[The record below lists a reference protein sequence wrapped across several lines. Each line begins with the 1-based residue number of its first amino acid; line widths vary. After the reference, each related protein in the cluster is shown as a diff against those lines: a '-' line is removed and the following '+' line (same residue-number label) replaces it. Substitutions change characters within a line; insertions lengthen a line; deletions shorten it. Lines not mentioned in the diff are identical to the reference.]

1 MEATSTATS
10 RKLVTLDEY
19 IIQAQNKFPGATGEL
34 SQLLRDIGLA
44 AKIISREVNK
54 AGITN
59 LLGVDGS
66 KNVHGESVK
75 RLDLFADQQ
84 LISALDRSMI
94 TCMVISEENDGIVRL
109 NSEGG
114 KYIVYMDPLDG
125 SSNID
130 VNVSIGSIFSIYMRQ
145 PRFDKK
151 LVEDD
156 ALQPGVRQV
165 AAGYVLYGSS
175 TIMVYTTGLGVSS
188 FTLDPSIGEFI
199 LSEDN
204 FKIPKEGNIY
214 SINEGS
220 YNSWADGLKKY
231 IKYCQVEDSATNRP
245 YTARYIGSMVADLHR
260 TLIKGG
266 IFIYPASTKYPEG
279 KLRLMYECNPH
290 SFIIEQAGGLAI
302 DGKKR
307 IMEIQPT
314 SIHQRSPIY
323 IGSPDNV
330 KKVKELLD
338 QHENKES
345 VKEA

>member
-1 MEATSTATS
+1 MEIKSK
-10 RKLVTLDEY
+10 KLVTLDEY

-59 LLGVDGS
+59 MLGVHGS
-66 KNVHGESVK
+66 TNVHGESVK
-75 RLDLFADQQ
+75 RLDMFADQQ
-84 LISALDRSMI
+84 LISALDRSLI

-114 KYIVYMDPLDG
+114 KYIVYLDPLDG

-130 VNVSIGSIFSIYMRQ
+130 VNVSVGSIFSIYMRQ
-145 PRFDKK
+145 PRYEKT
-151 LVEDD
+151 LVEEDS
-156 ALQPGVRQV
+156 LQTGNRQV

-175 TIMVYTTGLGVSS
+175 TILAYTTGLGVSC

-199 LSEDN
+199 LSEDGY
-204 FKIPKEGNIY
+204 KIPKHGTIY

-220 YNSWADGLKKY
+220 YNSWSAGLKKY
-231 IKYCQVEDSATNRP
+231 IKYCQEEDPETGRP
-245 YTARYIGSMVADLHR
+245 YSARYIGSMVADIHR

-266 IFIYPASTKYPEG
+266 IFIYPSSKRYPQG
-279 KLRLMYECNPH
+279 KLRLMYECNPL
-290 SFIIEQAGGLAI
+290 SYIIEQAGGKAT
-302 DGKKR
+302 DGKGR
-307 IMEIQPT
+307 IMDIQPDA
-314 SIHQRSPIY
+314 IHQCVPIY

-330 KKVKELLD
+330 EMAASFLEKYAEQEVT
-338 QHENKES
+338 
-345 VKEA
+345 

>member
-1 MEATSTATS
+1 MEATSTAKS

-66 KNVHGESVK
+66 KNIHGESVK

-151 LVEDD
+151 LVEED
-156 ALQPGVRQV
+156 ALQPGTRQV

-204 FKIPKEGNIY
+204 FKIPKEGHIY

-231 IKYCQVEDSATNRP
+231 IKYCQVEDESTNRP

-266 IFIYPASTKYPEG
+266 IFIYPASTRYPQG
-279 KLRLMYECNPH
+279 KLRLMYECNPL
-290 SFIIEQAGGLAI
+290 SFIIEQAGGTAI
-302 DGKKR
+302 DGKER
-307 IMEIQPT
+307 IMEKKPA
-314 SIHQRSPIY
+314 SIHERSPIY
-323 IGSPDNV
+323 IGSPENV

-338 QHENKES
+338 QHENKETI
-345 VKEA
+345 KEA

>member
-1 MEATSTATS
+1 MEATSTAKS

-145 PRFDKK
+145 PRFDRK

-231 IKYCQVEDSATNRP
+231 IKYCQVEDESTNRP

-266 IFIYPASTKYPEG
+266 IFIYPASTRYPQG
-279 KLRLMYECNPH
+279 KLRLMYECNPL
-290 SFIIEQAGGLAI
+290 SFIIEQAGGTAI
-302 DGKKR
+302 DGKGR
-307 IMEIQPT
+307 IMEKKPE
-314 SIHQRSPIY
+314 SIHERSPIY
-323 IGSPDNV
+323 IGSPENV

-338 QHENKES
+338 QHENKETA
-345 VKEA
+345 KEA